1 LKKRNFST
9 SIILLLAAVIVSVS
23 CGSKQEKVEKIM
35 EDGVDVV
42 INHLEPYQIRGEPS
56 TFELEKEVTVDTE
69 RDDLAELGIS
79 RIRSADVDRDGNV
92 YFISNA
98 QIFKFDSQGN
108 FVQTIGQEGKG
119 PGEIHRAGGLRITV
133 DQNIVLYD
141 AGNKKFLFFNKD
153 GSLVKEIKDTSKTSV
168 FGTAIYLDNGN
179 FLFEEM
185 EFDPEGKEMSY
196 HLTLLDE
203 AFDKIKALD
212 GKVTKE
218 NPLQSARYNLFD
230 PYFSYQ
236 IIEDRI
242 YLVNSQRE
250 DLEIEMYNLQGEL
263 LKKIKKQSKKIKI
276 PEEYKQKIIGGMS
289 KGSIWDLL
297 KDKIYM
303 QENFPPF
310 KFLYV
315 DDEGRIL
322 VETYEKGENP
332 DEYMVDIFNSDGVF
346 VGRKSL
352 KEALDRKLKNSRM
365 YCAYEKESGYQE
377 LVVYRMKWK

>member
-1 LKKRNFST
+1 LNKRNFSI
-9 SIILLLAAVIVSVS
+9 SIILLLSAVIISVS
-23 CGSKQEKVEKIM
+23 CGTKQEKVEKTL
-35 EDGVDVV
+35 EDGVEVV
-42 INHLEPYQIRGEPS
+42 INHLEPYKVGGGPTS
-56 TFELEKEVTVDTE
+56 FELEKEVTVDTE
-69 RDDLAELGIS
+69 RENLAELGIS
-79 RIRSADVDRDGNV
+79 RIRSADVDRDGNA

-98 QIFKFDSQGN
+98 QIFQFDSQGN
-108 FVQTIGQEGKG
+108 FIQTIGQEGKG